1 MPSALSIPQEV
12 VDEVLRVGGNTAHH
26 RERIVAAFEKQKPD
40 TPDFLR
46 SLLHGGNG
54 IVTDAGTFAAWYDE
68 TGIRIS
74 RGRAARHAPS
84 AKLVSWQE
92 AASRIGQLL
101 EEGRFAANVE
111 LAGAEEYE
119 RFRLAEKLWYLRR
132 DFSGKAI
139 DAGYLSSLAKDM
151 EGGFQEGTE
160 WLAEKLTDPAFR
172 ARLNSEYRQ
181 FLSDQQQSGDLLR
194 FHFHR
199 LDEILEAL
207 EDLDLPRRAFSSE
220 MAEIPPVRQF
230 ITEDEIDANLA
241 EGGLMSGSKGR
252 IFAFFQQ
259 FYSDRERV
267 DFLKQEYGTGGR
279 SHALSNADGSDESH
293 SGKGMRYQKR
303 DCPEV
308 RLTWQKVAG
317 RIAGLIR
324 QGLYLTE
331 QEQAE
336 YDRIQAEKVQAEKDA
351 PQAPQPDPAVWEY
364 NGVKERHPDDLVLYQ
379 MGDFFELYGED
390 AREAAPEL
398 GLQLVSRAI
407 PGGGR
412 VEMCGFPASRLDQY
426 LEQLRARHDVT
437 V

>member
-1 MPSALSIPQEV
+1 
-12 VDEVLRVGGNTAHH
+12 
-26 RERIVAAFEKQKPD
+26 
-40 TPDFLR
+40 
-46 SLLHGGNG
+46 
-54 IVTDAGTFAAWYDE
+54 
-68 TGIRIS
+68 
-74 RGRAARHAPS
+74 
-84 AKLVSWQE
+84 
-92 AASRIGQLL
+92 
-101 EEGRFAANVE
+101 
-111 LAGAEEYE
+111 
-119 RFRLAEKLWYLRR
+119 
-132 DFSGKAI
+132 
-139 DAGYLSSLAKDM
+139 
-151 EGGFQEGTE
+151 
-160 WLAEKLTDPAFR
+160 
-172 ARLNSEYRQ
+172 
-181 FLSDQQQSGDLLR
+181 
-194 FHFHR
+194 
-199 LDEILEAL
+199 
-207 EDLDLPRRAFSSE
+207 
-220 MAEIPPVRQF
+220 
-230 ITEDEIDANLA
+230 
-241 EGGLMSGSKGR
+241 MSGSKGR

-259 FYSDRERV
+259 PHSDRERV

-336 YDRIQAEKVQAEKDA
+336 YDRIQAEKAQAGKDT
-351 PQAPQPDPAVWEY
+351 PQAPQPDPTVWEY

-390 AREAAPEL
+390 AREAVPEL

-412 VEMCGFPASRLDQY
+412 VEMCGFPANRLNQY

-437 V
+437 VSAASEGSVQRREYSVLSIDHEAEQDINAREAEYGADGFRVLRDEEAMQAATVRELHEQYKSIVREAVTQDTAYRNACGHSDYENAVIEGHAAIHRAVLGAGNMGLLRAYSDMPEFRQRLQR